1 MRQTRTSAHTC
12 CLDGA
17 AIVTPPKLNN
27 RQKLLV
33 TLLQEAGGT
42 APRISFMK
50 WLFLLSQETDWG
62 ISECPYEFV
71 PYRYGP
77 FSFVAYHD
85 LRKLESM
92 GVVQQAEGAFVLCE
106 GDAPGSS
113 TALDAVREVV
123 GKYGQH
129 SPDELMADVYSR
141 YDWFAMLTER
151 PELAEHIPQRGLAE
165 PAVYTL
171 GYAGRN
177 LDGFLYLL
185 LERELAGVID
195 VRSSPRSRVYG
206 FAGTTLE
213 RNLGELGLQYVAMPE
228 LGIPSEARQ
237 DIGST
242 AKRSALLEQYGEW
255 LDETQTDSVAQ
266 VAALMTDAPLALMC
280 MESEA
285 TDCHRSVLATAVND
299 VAGLGVTHL

>member
-1 MRQTRTSAHTC
+1 MSVRQTRTSAHTC

-185 LERELAGVID
+185 LER
-195 VRSSPRSRVYG
+195 
-206 FAGTTLE
+206 
-213 RNLGELGLQYVAMPE
+213 NLGELGLQYVAMPE